1 MANLVQGS
9 QTKDAWGSGVRTD
22 TFSSTPSCI
31 ECSSR
36 SPSLDQPN
44 TNRITPLHA
53 TRFTM
58 DALRSAI
65 QPITHN
71 LPAPVRDLGVSI
83 IGETCYQ
90 ALLLDVDVENT
101 ECIKYAI
108 SKGLGIGIIAA
119 SSIVKVPQIVKLVNS
134 KSAEGVSFLS
144 YLLETS
150 AYLITL
156 AYNVRNGFPFST
168 FGETAL
174 ILGQNIIISVLV
186 LKYSGRASM
195 AAVLVAVLAAGLA
208 TLFAEN
214 VLDMKTL
221 SYLQAGAGVLGVAS
235 KLPQIVAIQQQGGT
249 GQLSAFA
256 VCLSPPHARL
266 VVPCCVLRCK
276 LLKSGACLLDT
287 NEKVFNYLAG
297 SLSRIFTTLQEV
309 DDKLILYGFVSGFLL
324 NAVLALQ
331 MIYYW
336 NAPSPKAAGKRKTT
350 TAAPIAGK
358 ATSTATP
365 RKGPTTRRR
374 G

>member
-1 MANLVQGS
+1 M
-9 QTKDAWGSGVRTD
+9 D
-22 TFSSTPSCI
+22 T
-31 ECSSR
+31 
-36 SPSLDQPN
+36 
-44 TNRITPLHA
+44 
-53 TRFTM
+53 
-58 DALRSAI
+58 LRSAV

-71 LPAPVRDLGVSI
+71 LPAPIRDLGVSI
-83 IGETCYQ
+83 IGDKCYK
-90 ALLLDVDVENT
+90 ALLLDIDIENT
-101 ECIKYAI
+101 ECIKYAV

-119 SSIVKVPQIVKLVNS
+119 SSIVKVPQILKLVNS

-174 ILGQNIIISVLV
+174 ILGQNVVISVLV
-186 LKYSGRASM
+186 LNYSGRASM
-195 AAVLVAVLAAGLA
+195 AAVFVAALAGSLA

-214 VLDMKTL
+214 VLDMKAL
-221 SYLQAGAGVLGVAS
+221 SYFQAGAGVLGVAS
-235 KLPQIVAIQQQGGT
+235 KLPQILAIYQQGGT

-256 VCLSPPHARL
+256 
-266 VVPCCVLRCK
+266 
-276 LLKSGACLLDT
+276 
-287 NEKVFNYLAG
+287 VFNYLAG

-309 DDKLILYGFVSGFLL
+309 DDKLILYGFISGFLL

-331 MIYYW
+331 MVYYW
-336 NAPSPKAAGKRKTT
+336 NAPSAKVQGKRKVR
-350 TAAPIAGK
+350 AAPIEAK

>member
-1 MANLVQGS
+1 
-9 QTKDAWGSGVRTD
+9 
-22 TFSSTPSCI
+22 
-31 ECSSR
+31 
-36 SPSLDQPN
+36 
-44 TNRITPLHA
+44 
-53 TRFTM
+53 M

-208 TLFAEN
+208 TLFADN

-256 VCLSPPHARL
+256 
-266 VVPCCVLRCK
+266 
-276 LLKSGACLLDT
+276 
-287 NEKVFNYLAG
+287 VFNYLAG